1 MSYNCAIQPI
11 LFGLATPKPI
21 DINEQCGPFVGSR
34 KIKFTKSQKKW
45 SKLEPSIRYFKRT
58 ALPVAYTK
66 RRKLLEVCTAL
77 QTSLAKMSDWASKWD
92 MRINY
97 DKSLDLHVGKG
108 NVTEYIM
115 NGVT

>member
-1 MSYNCAIQPI
+1 MTDSAQPPAAWFVHMEERVIQMKSLMGVLFVTALLV

-58 ALPVAYTK
+58 ALPVYVIK
-66 RRKLLEVCTAL
+66 K
-77 QTSLAKMSDWASKWD
+77 
-92 MRINY
+92 
-97 DKSLDLHVGKG
+97 
-108 NVTEYIM
+108 
-115 NGVT
+115 